1 MVREVSAVK
10 RPTTADIAQRAGVTK
25 AAVSFALNNQPG
37 VSPSTRQRILEIARE
52 IGWQPNSAA
61 RALSDGRA
69 GAFGLVIDRPA
80 GILGAEPFFMQ
91 LIAGIQGELSVGHT
105 ALLFTVAEDSAAEIE
120 LYRTW
125 WGQRRVDG
133 VFLVDLRVDDPR
145 VAVLKELALPTVVI
159 GAPEG
164 AGGLSAVWTDDA
176 AAART
181 VVEHFAQLGHRRIA
195 RVTGM
200 GDLWHTRIRTDAFLD
215 AARQAGIDAR
225 CVTADYTA
233 EGGADATTAL
243 LAGSNPPTAIVFDN
257 DLMAVS
263 GLGAAQRAGVHVPR
277 ELSVVSWDDTVLCEL
292 VHPALTALTRDVKS
306 YGAHAARRLLE
317 LAAGAA
323 VGDRVE
329 PPPVLNARASTSR
342 APQRKDA
349 GRR

>member
-1 MVREVSAVK
+1 VQEANAVK
-10 RPTTADIAQRAGVTK
+10 RPTIADIAQRAGVTK

-37 VSPSTRQRILEIARE
+37 VSPSTRQRIIDIARE

-91 LIAGIQGELSVGHT
+91 LIAGIQEELATSRT
-105 ALLFTVAEDSAAEIE
+105 ALLFMVAPDRAAEIE

-145 VAVLKELALPTVVI
+145 VAVLQELAMPAVVL

-164 AGGLSAVWTDDA
+164 SGGLSAVWTDDV

-181 VVEHFAQLGHRRIA
+181 VVDHLAQLGHRRIA

-200 GDLWHTRIRTDAFLD
+200 PDLWHTRIRTDAFLA
-215 AARQAGIDAR
+215 AARQAGIEAS

-243 LAGSNPPTAIVFDN
+243 LATPNPPTAIVFDN

-263 GLGAAQRAGVHVPR
+263 GLGAAQRAGVLVPQQ
-277 ELSVVSWDDTVLCEL
+277 LSIVSWDDTVLCEL
-292 VHPALTALTRDVKS
+292 VHPALTALRRDVIS

-317 LAAGAA
+317 LADGAA
-323 VGDRVE
+323 VGDQAE
-329 PPPVLNARASTSR
+329 PPAVLNARASTDRPPREKQSGLR
-342 APQRKDA
+342 
-349 GRR
+349 